1 MVATII
7 VKETPVNED
16 VTIMPMQDEVT
27 FDLHVKTDTPYV
39 VHFDLPNIFSQEY
52 AVLKKGANLFKM
64 IKSGKTTFLLYKT
77 AKIADVQAGR
87 VTPCTGPM
95 PIPPR
100 PSGN

>member
-1 MVATII
+1 MVATVV

-16 VTIMPMQDEVT
+16 ITMMPMPDDVT

-39 VHFDLPNIFSQEY
+39 IHFELPKIFNEDY
-52 AVLKKGANLFKM
+52 ALLKKGANLFEK
-64 IKSGKTTFLLYKT
+64 IKSGQTTFFLYKT

-100 PSGN
+100 PNGN